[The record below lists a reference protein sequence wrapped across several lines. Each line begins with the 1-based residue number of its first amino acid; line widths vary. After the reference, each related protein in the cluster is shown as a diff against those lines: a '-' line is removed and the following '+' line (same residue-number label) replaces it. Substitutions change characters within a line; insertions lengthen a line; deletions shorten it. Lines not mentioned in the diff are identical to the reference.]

1 MTDKKQIVTEIIGEA
16 STGKTHT
23 SLLFSNPAIADLTLR
38 GKSEINIRRLYPDD
52 WSKRY
57 FRIKSYN
64 DLRVAVKKAHEDGR
78 VTFIIE
84 TGADLRLL
92 LGEAH
97 LKDIQKSSSGRQ
109 ALGTYE
115 WKQVNKWFHEIVDE
129 LVEEYK
135 MNFIITA
142 EMKDQWKQK
151 ERTGVRARSG
161 YPRTDFYCDL
171 RLYLKI
177 ESKKT
182 GEDPVVVTKTRVAI
196 IAKNGLVDSTSP
208 DWIGKIVLPR
218 DNDPKELKTFRL
230 IMELTQLPEDMWVM

>member
-1 MTDKKQIVTEIIGEA
+1 MTDKLPIVTEIIGEA

-23 SLLFSNPAIADLTLR
+23 SLLFSNPALADLTLR
-38 GKSEINIRRLYPDD
+38 GKSKINIQRLYPED
-52 WSKRY
+52 WKDRY

-64 DLRVAVKKAHEDGR
+64 DLKVAIKKAREDKR
-78 VTFIIE
+78 ATFIIE
-84 TGADLRLL
+84 TGSDLRLL

-97 LKDIQKSSSGRQ
+97 LENIQKRSSGRE

-115 WKQVNKWFHEIVDE
+115 WKQVNKWFHEMVE
-129 LVEEYK
+129 YLVETHQ
-135 MNFIITA
+135 MNFVITA
-142 EMKDQWKQK
+142 EMKDQWKNK
-151 ERTGVRARSG
+151 TRTGVRARDG
-161 YPRTDFYCDL
+161 YPKTNFYCDL

-177 ESKKT
+177 EKEST
-182 GEDPVVVTKTRVAI
+182 GDDPVVVVKKRVAM

-208 DWIGKIVLPR
+208 EWVSKIILPR

>member
-1 MTDKKQIVTEIIGEA
+1 VTDKLPIVTEIIGEA

-23 SLLFSNPAIADLTLR
+23 SLLFSNPALADLTLR
-38 GKSEINIRRLYPDD
+38 GKSRINIQRLYPED

-57 FRIKSYN
+57 FRIKSYQ
-64 DLRVAVKKAHEDGR
+64 DLRNAVKKAKEDKR
-78 VTFIIE
+78 ATFIIE

-97 LKDIQKSSSGRQ
+97 LKNIQKQKSSRE
-109 ALGTYE
+109 ALGTFE
-115 WKQVNKWFHEIVDE
+115 WKQVNKWFHEIIDD
-129 LVEEYK
+129 LVEDSK
-135 MNFIITA
+135 LNFIITA

-177 ESKKT
+177 VSKST

-196 IAKNGLVDSTSP
+196 IAKNGLVDPTSP
-208 DWIGKIVLPR
+208 DWIGKITLPR